1 MKFRTLLLLVLTS
14 QVALLCTAI
23 AFSQAN
29 SSHDGPSKDIR
40 LLTLQVKSDKSSYLP
55 GELITLDFR
64 MSNDSKEAVMLPKS
78 VDVWSGHLQV
88 FISDETNDYKMYKG
102 PRWGL
107 ADVIGGSAGK
117 LAPGDSFKTPA
128 TVLHNYRLETSHLND
143 NSAAQI
149 SKGLI
154 RTEYVLPEPG
164 LYFIKA
170 VLTDD
175 ALENKIESEPV
186 RVVIEEPQGVDLEVW
201 NKIKDDGS
209 YARFIQTGGL
219 VEAPNGQKT
228 KRVVATLEEIE
239 NSQPNSRYLG
249 QIRVALAKRRAT
261 LKKNK

>member
-1 MKFRTLLLLVLTS
+1 MKPRNLLLLVLTS
-14 QVALLCTAI
+14 QVALLCAAI
-23 AFSQAN
+23 ALSQAASRPN
-29 SSHDGPSKDIR
+29 NPSKDIR

-64 MSNDSKEAVMLPKS
+64 MSNDSKETVMLPKS

-88 FISDETNDYKMYKG
+88 FISDETNDYKVYEG

-107 ADVIGGSAGK
+107 ADVKGGSAAT
-117 LAPGDSFKTPA
+117 LAPGDSFKTTA
-128 TVLHNYRLETSHLND
+128 TVLHNHRLETSHLND

-164 LYFIKA
+164 LYFIKP
-170 VLTDD
+170 VLIDD
-175 ALENKIESEPV
+175 ALQNKIESEPV
-186 RVVIEEPQGVDLEVW
+186 RVVIEEPAGVDLEVW
-201 NKIKDDGS
+201 KKIKDDGN

-219 VEAPNGQKT
+219 VERADGPKT

-239 NSQPNSRYLG
+239 NSQPNSRYFG
-249 QIRVALAKRRAT
+249 QIRMALAKRRAI
-261 LKKNK
+261 LEKNK